1 MSLHGSTTKIKIIYD
16 PNNTAED
23 MTATGI
29 FDSFNPNIS
38 TNALTRTG
46 IGGITK
52 SRVQSHIYQCD
63 LGGDITKYDF
73 LNYALQQNSV
83 FELQAHDQAMKN
95 AVIESLSIS
104 CSQEDTLKFSAT
116 MKARSRDY
124 IGTTEVVDETPTGTI
139 DGLNKQFTLANTP
152 VKRNTVSII
161 PDGGTAITDDGA
173 GNLSDGGTIDYST
186 GIFTLNAA
194 PSTTLVVDYTWLTT
208 VSSMADPGTFFVMA
222 DSVVNFSGSPALISE
237 FEINCERDVKEQ
249 YGSNYDPQQFSVGA
263 FKHSGTITLLPS
275 ASLADL
281 GLGAR
286 LPSDPSFTFSAVFK
300 DDPDTPTKIIKL
312 AASGMIGTEASADI
326 SPDSPIE
333 LPVNFD
339 AESFSVSNTE

>member
-16 PNNTAED
+16 PTGTAED
-23 MTATGI
+23 MTATVI
-29 FDSFNPNIS
+29 FDSFNPNVS

-52 SRVQSHIYQCD
+52 SRVQSHDYQCD

-73 LNYALQQNSV
+73 LNYALQQNAI
-83 FELQAHDQAMKN
+83 FELQAHDQAIKN
-95 AVIESLSIS
+95 AVIESLNIS

-116 MKARSRDY
+116 MKGKKIEE
-124 IGTTEVVDETPTGTI
+124 IGTTAVTDETPTGTI
-139 DGLNKQFTLANTP
+139 DGSNKQFTLANTP
-152 VKRNTVSII
+152 VKRNTVSIV

-186 GIFTLNAA
+186 GIFTLASA
-194 PSTTLVVDYTWLTT
+194 PTTSLLVDYTWLTT
-208 VSSMADPGTFFVMA
+208 VSSMGDPGTFFVMA
-222 DSVVNFSGSPALISE
+222 DSVITFSGSPALVSE
-237 FEINCERDVKEQ
+237 FEINCERDVTGQ

-286 LPSDPSFTFSAVFK
+286 LPSDPSFDFTAVFK
-300 DDPDTPTKIIKL
+300 DDPDSPTKIIKL
-312 AASGMIGTEASADI
+312 SASGMIGTESSADI

-333 LPVNFD
+333 IPVNFD